1 MAMSSSSTTLL
12 TFSTYYSS
20 LMLMSSP
27 ELFQILERVDSL
39 PVLIYVITYY
49 VGFAEFGYFDMT
61 SYDDDFF
68 ATGHTF

>member
-1 MAMSSSSTTLL
+1 
-12 TFSTYYSS
+12 
-20 LMLMSSP
+20 MSSP

-68 ATGHTF
+68 ATGHTFLKRVPV